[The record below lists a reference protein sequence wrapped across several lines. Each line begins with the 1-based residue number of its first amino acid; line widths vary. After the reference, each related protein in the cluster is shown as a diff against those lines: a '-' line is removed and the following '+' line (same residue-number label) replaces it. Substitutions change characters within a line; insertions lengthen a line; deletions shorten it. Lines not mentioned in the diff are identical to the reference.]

1 MRTRLRIGRRLGRA
15 TIGESADK
23 QIKEARAALVS
34 ENSASQWHRTKCTVT
49 RTRQRHRKPSM
60 KDPKRRSENVRLSLL
75 DESRHVACASKQP
88 ITSRTIGTHGTLLGG
103 TAARQ
108 ELL

>member
-34 ENSASQWHRTKCTVT
+34 ENSASQWHRTNCTVT
-49 RTRQRHRKPSM
+49 RTRAASPQAFNE
-60 KDPKRRSENVRLSLL
+60 RSE
-75 DESRHVACASKQP
+75 
-88 ITSRTIGTHGTLLGG
+88 
-103 TAARQ
+103 AA
-108 ELL
+108 E